1 MLLTTYLNII
11 RLPNFPMVALVDK
24 DIKKFINL
32 GFIKSKVK
40 IDENQI
46 QPSSFDLRV
55 DDKIFVMPSSFL
67 PINSNVEDFLKEAS
81 YEIIDINNGVI
92 LYPGNVYVVPILET
106 LKLPTNVFAKANP
119 KSSFGRID
127 LLTRIIANKLSH
139 FDYLPK
145 GYDGKL
151 YLEIIPQS
159 FPVKISKFV
168 SFTQLRFFKNE
179 SNILNDKEIYGLN
192 KKFPLL
198 YDEDGNELNIKEY
211 IHNNGVYLTVDVN
224 HKLVG
229 YKSKNAS
236 KFIDLI
242 KKEYYE
248 PDDYFEKVYAKDE
261 KLILERGSFYI
272 LKTKENISIPI
283 DYSCEIVPIEPT
295 LSDLRS
301 HYAGFFD
308 PGFGNGGKKNM
319 KGSPAILEVR
329 TSDHNF
335 MVQDGQRIARFE
347 FVKNSSLPA
356 KSYGAGSNYFLQQG
370 IKLAKFF
377 KSK

>member
-1 MLLTTYLNII
+1 MT
-11 RLPNFPMVALVDK
+11 ALVDK
-24 DIKKFINL
+24 DIKKFIKL
-32 GFIKSKVK
+32 GIMKSK
-40 IDENQI
+40 IGIEDSQI

-55 DDKIFVMPSSFL
+55 DDKMFVIPSSFL
-67 PINSNVEDFLKEAS
+67 PINSDIDTFLKETS
-81 YEIIDINNGVI
+81 YEILDINEGII
-92 LYPGNVYVVPILET
+92 LYPGNVYIIPILEE
-106 LKLPTNVFAKANP
+106 LKLPINVFAKTNP

-127 LLTRIIANKLSH
+127 LLTRVIADKVSH

-145 GYDGKL
+145 GYKGKL
-151 YLEIIPQS
+151 YLEVIPQS
-159 FPVKISKFV
+159 FPVKLSKFV
-168 SFTQLRFFKNE
+168 SLTQLRFFKND
-179 SNILNDKEIYGLN
+179 SNILKDKELYDLN

-198 YDEDGNELNIKEY
+198 YDENGNKLDIKKY
-211 IHNNGVYLTVDVN
+211 IHNNGLYLTVDVN

-242 KKEYYE
+242 KKEYYD
-248 PDDYFEKVYAKDE
+248 PDDYFEKIYAKDE

-272 LKTKENISIPI
+272 LKTKENISIPV

-335 MVQDGQRIARFE
+335 MIQNGQRIARFE
-347 FVKNSSLPA
+347 FVKNSSLPD
-356 KSYGAGSNYFLQQG
+356 KSYGVGSNYFLQQG